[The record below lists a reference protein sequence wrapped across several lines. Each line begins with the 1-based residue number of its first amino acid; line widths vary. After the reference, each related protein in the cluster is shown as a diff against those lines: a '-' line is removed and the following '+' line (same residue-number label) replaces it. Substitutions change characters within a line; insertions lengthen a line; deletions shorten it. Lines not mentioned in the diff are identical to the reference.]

1 MCVMCPEGTFSYG
14 TRAEALRRKPPRP
27 FVIKGIGVPFRG
39 GPHGS
44 PPPKRDPDDEI
55 KQRHDAM
62 KLAMNDPDKLRE
74 YYEPPTY

>member
-44 PPPKRDPDDEI
+44 PPPKRDPDDEVYPPQQNPKPI
-55 KQRHDAM
+55 SLQWEDI
-62 KLAMNDPDKLRE
+62 E
-74 YYEPPTY
+74 YKPPTY